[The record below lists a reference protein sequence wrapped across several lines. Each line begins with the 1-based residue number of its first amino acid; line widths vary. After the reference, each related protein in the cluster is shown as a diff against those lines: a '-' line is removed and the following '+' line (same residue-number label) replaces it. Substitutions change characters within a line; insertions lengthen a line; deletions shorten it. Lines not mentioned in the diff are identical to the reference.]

1 MQKLFKRASIV
12 YFAYLLLMIILS
24 IAFLCF
30 GYRFVV
36 SNEIIWFVINIA
48 VVGILTAL
56 CLSKR
61 KESVK
66 SANIIAQLLP
76 LFAIIYIIVII
87 GLVDG
92 VDNIIFSLHGLLCFL
107 SCYVI
112 SMLYTNKRVFRIVC
126 TVLNSIILL
135 FLLYGILIF
144 MTIGNLGQNT
154 IVRQETS
161 PDESY
166 TAVLIASDQ
175 GALGGDTLVNIEYNT
190 PKIITVYGRFEKRL
204 YTGDWGEFETMSLE
218 WKDTHTLLI
227 NGKAYSID

>member
-24 IAFLCF
+24 MAFLCF
-30 GYRFVV
+30 GYRFIV
-36 SNEIIWFVINIA
+36 SNEIIWFVINILA
-48 VVGILTAL
+48 VGILTAL

-76 LFAIIYIIVII
+76 LFALIYIIVII
-87 GLVDG
+87 ALIDG
-92 VDNIIFSLHGLLCFL
+92 VDVIIFSLHGLLCFL

-112 SMLYTNKRVFRIVC
+112 SLLYINKRVFRIVC
-126 TVLNSIILL
+126 AVLNSILLL
-135 FLLYGILIF
+135 FLLAGIYFFMIF
-144 MTIGNLGQNT
+144 GQFGQDT

-190 PKIITVYGRFEKRL
+190 TKIIGYGRFEKRL

-218 WKDTHTLLI
+218 WKDDHTLLI
-227 NGKAYSID
+227 NGKSYNID